1 MISTPA
7 TAEARPTRR
16 SEPSGVA
23 STLSIARF
31 AAPGKA
37 ANTKPSM
44 ANRSPSATRNSD
56 IAPPPRPRGL
66 FVGAGVA
73 VPVVARLSARIDK
86 IAEKFEIGAQQHAR
100 VVRAQAGLIGLHGT
114 IERE

>member
-7 TAEARPTRR
+7 TAEAKPTSR

-37 ANTKPSM
+37 ANTSPSI
-44 ANRSPSATRNSD
+44 ANRRPSATRNSD
-56 IAPPPRPRGL
+56 IAPPRRL
-66 FVGAGVA
+66 FGVGVRIGAGVA
-73 VPVVARLSARIDK
+73 VPLLARLAARIDE
-86 IAEKFEIGAQQHAR
+86 IAEELGIRTQQH
-100 VVRAQAGLIGLHGT
+100 
-114 IERE
+114 

>member
-7 TAEARPTRR
+7 TAEANPTSR

-37 ANTKPSM
+37 ANTSPSM
-44 ANRSPSATRNSD
+44 ANSSPSATRNSD
-56 IAPPPRPRGL
+56 IAAPDPRRL
-66 FVGAGVA
+66 FAGAGVLLGL
-73 VPVVARLSARIDK
+73 VARLAARIDE
-86 IAEKFEIGAQQHAR
+86 IAEELGIRLQQPAR
-100 VVRAQAGLIGLHGT
+100 VVRAQP
-114 IERE
+114 